1 MKKIIIFIVFICA
14 LLSFPSAGL
23 GFVLWQVFDGDY
35 TQFSKEKI
43 LEILSKETLLYYSD
57 GDTQLGSLFGQEH
70 RIYITIDRVPQVMK
84 DAIVSAED
92 EGFYSN
98 MGIDPKGIVRAAI
111 HNMMFKTRQGA
122 STITQQTVKNLYGR
136 KDSSLKTKFQETINA
151 FKLEKLYTKDQI
163 LEFYLNQ
170 FHVTGN
176 GRGIGVAAKYYFDK
190 DVEQLNLVEAA
201 FIAGSVK
208 GPEKYNPFTKGNA
221 KAQERA
227 KHDAFI
233 RKNYVLE
240 RMHKNNK
247 ITQEQYDQAI
257 DQQVPF
263 NQGRFQFNELAVNQI
278 IMKQL
283 SRPEVLRA
291 IGVNTV
297 DEIGTMGLHIT
308 TTIDKSTQDAAQYG
322 LRQNLSRMHMILK
335 GFARE
340 PQENFVNVQ
349 KPELYGFYVAKIDKI
364 DATENAERIQLNF
377 GIPTCN
383 VDTNAVNRVAI
394 NIDQAVYAGLKK
406 SKRTVLS
413 GLSVGDTVLASVR
426 EVNANGSLQCDLE
439 VRPRVQGAALVLDK
453 GKIVAMAGGFSSN
466 EYNRALFAERQPGST
481 FKLPVY
487 YAGLQ
492 LGWTVLDPI
501 PNMRDVFPWQGE
513 YYFPRP
519 DHPQQTLETTILG
532 AGSKSENLASIWLL
546 RHLLDKV
553 SYNQFQDL
561 LAFLEIGKPND
572 PSKQLLA
579 TIGKKF
585 AAKPDDSKQIKETIL
600 ENLKSDLMSDLGV
613 ISNDDMKVF
622 VRTLHYGE
630 GFDAYAET
638 LLEDKELTLEE
649 KNIRLNLLNNN
660 LIRWHALAE
669 QEGIAYQA
677 LVKLSKDEPV
687 DEHEASLLSSFGR
700 IVDSDVVVFRSDQP
714 WQPNVTSPLVPP
726 VKSLPLR
733 RSELLAFFKAD
744 PDAFKESAVLL
755 DSVVPVELIDTLT
768 HDLET
773 TFNDVMQRSP
783 LEKLYWN
790 ADLRYSMAMLYTSK
804 MVKIAGGIQKQ
815 LQWVPSFPLGSN
827 DVTLAELSL
836 LYQTFLTGKIYRYF
850 DTKQTNQLLVIKR
863 IEDFNG
869 NLIWEPAVKEYQ
881 LVDNFYTPS
890 MLDTMRA
897 TITAG
902 TGYSLNWN
910 VLLSSNDFSLNKNL
924 ASAKIRV
931 PIFGKTGTSNNFTN
945 ATFIGS
951 LPYPTD
957 DGQEYL
963 SPQNAY
969 TIATYIGFDGNEPM
983 TRGSYHAYGGAAI
996 PGWEKIAVSIIKAQ
1010 KYAEKIDWKSLKD
1023 SRDHVVPFD
1032 YGSSLSTVVVPVH
1045 SSISLFSED
1054 LNEDADGIRQS
1065 SIYANDYSD
1074 TGQRLLRVYL
1084 SGSSSDG
1091 VFLPKRKISF
1101 FTPAELLTQ
1110 LESEDDV
1117 VEPQR

>member
-1 MKKIIIFIVFICA
+1 MKKIIVIFVILCS

-35 TQFSKEKI
+35 SQFSKEKI

-70 RIYITIDRVPQVMK
+70 RIYITIDRVPQTMK

-98 MGIDPKGIVRAAI
+98 IGVDPKGIARAFM
-111 HNMMFKTRQGA
+111 HNMVFKTRQGA
-122 STITQQTVKNLYGR
+122 STITQQTVKNLFGR

-190 DVEQLNLVEAA
+190 DVEELNLIEAA

-208 GPEKYNPFTKGNA
+208 GPEKYNPFTKGNT
-221 KAQERA
+221 KTQEKA
-227 KHDAFI
+227 KHDALI
-233 RKNYVLE
+233 RKNYVLD
-240 RMHKNNK
+240 RMLKNNK
-247 ITQEQYDQAI
+247 ITQEQYDQASE
-257 DQQVPF
+257 QPVPF

-291 IGVNTV
+291 IGVGTV

-308 TTIDKSTQDAAQYG
+308 TTIDKDTQDAAQYG
-322 LRQNLSRMHMILK
+322 LRQNLSRMQMILK

-340 PQENFVNVQ
+340 PQENFSNIQ
-349 KPELYGFYVAKIDKI
+349 KPELYGFYVAKIDKMS
-364 DATENAERIQLNF
+364 ATENAENMELSF
-377 GIPTCN
+377 GIQTCS
-383 VDTNAVNRVAI
+383 VDTEAINRVAI
-394 NIDQAVYAGLKK
+394 NIDQAVFAGLKK
-406 SKRTVLS
+406 SKRTLLS
-413 GLSVGDTVLASVR
+413 SISAGDYVLASVSN
-426 EVNANGSLQCDLE
+426 VNQDGTLQCDLE

-487 YAGLQ
+487 YSALQ

-501 PNMRDVFPWQGE
+501 PNMRDVFHWQEE

-532 AGSKSENLASIWLL
+532 AGAKSENLASIWVL
-546 RHLLDKV
+546 RHLLDKI
-553 SYNQFQDL
+553 SFNQFQDL
-561 LAFLEIGKPND
+561 LTFLEIGKPTD
-572 PSKQLLA
+572 TPKQLLA
-579 TIGKKF
+579 QIAQKF
-585 AAKPDDSKQIKETIL
+585 GAKPDDSKQIKETIL
-600 ENLKSDLMSDLGV
+600 ENLKSDLMSDLSV
-613 ISNDDMKVF
+613 ISSDDMKIF

-630 GFDAYAET
+630 NFNSYADAIVEDET
-638 LLEDKELTLEE
+638 LSLDE
-649 KNIRLNLLNNN
+649 KDVRLNLLKNN
-660 LIRWHALAE
+660 LIRWNTLAE
-669 QEGIAYQA
+669 NENIAYQA
-677 LVKLSKDEPV
+677 LVKLSKDEPI
-687 DEHEASLLSSFGR
+687 DEREASLLSSFGHL
-700 IVDSDVVVFRSDQP
+700 VDSDVIVFNAPQR
-714 WQPNVTSPLVPP
+714 WLPNVTSSLVPP
-726 VKSLPLR
+726 IKSLPLR
-733 RSELLAFFKAD
+733 RNELLSFFKEN
-744 PDAFKESAVLL
+744 PDAFRESAVLL
-755 DSVVPVELIDTLT
+755 DNVVPVNLISTLV
-768 HDLET
+768 HDLGS
-773 TFNDVMQRSP
+773 TFNEVVQRAP
-783 LEKLYWN
+783 LEKIYWN
-790 ADLRYSMAMLYTSK
+790 ADLRYSLGMLYTSK
-804 MVKIAGGIQKQ
+804 MVKIAGGMQSPLK
-815 LQWVPSFPLGSN
+815 WVPSFPLGSN

-836 LYQTFLTGKIYRYF
+836 LYQTFLTGKMYRYF

-869 NLIWEPAVKEYQ
+869 NLIWEPTTKEYQ
-881 LVDNFYTPS
+881 LVDQFYTPS
-890 MLDTMRA
+890 ILDTMRA

-910 VLLSSNDFSLNKNL
+910 VLLSSKDNDINKKL
-924 ASAKIRV
+924 SSAKIRI

-951 LPYPTD
+951 LPYPTEN
-957 DGQEYL
+957 GQESL
-963 SPQNAY
+963 SPENAY
-969 TIATYIGFDGNEPM
+969 TIATYIGLDSNEPM
-983 TRGSYHAYGGAAI
+983 TRGPYHAYGGSAI
-996 PGWEKIAVSIIKAQ
+996 PGWEKIARSIVKTQ
-1010 KYAEKIDWKSLKD
+1010 KYAEKIDWKSLIE
-1023 SRDHVVPFD
+1023 SRDHVIPFD
-1032 YGSSLSTVVVPVH
+1032 YGSGLSTVVVPVH

-1054 LNEDADGIRQS
+1054 VNEDTDGTRKS

-1084 SGSSSDG
+1084 PGSSSDG
-1091 VFLPKRKISF
+1091 VFVPKRKISF
-1101 FTPAELLTQ
+1101 FTPSGLLTQ
-1110 LESEDDV
+1110 LESEDDLA
-1117 VEPQR
+1117 EPQR